1 MPIFLLQRCI
11 LYCSL
16 STPIAFRLFKLS
28 KPIRYFLGRKN
39 LPIASEA
46 QSWIFFTVKGV
57 CLPLWHLPMLDP
69 AVLFLLPPCLVAY
82 KKLHALEENV
92 TQGACTGLKGT
103 QCSAPFR
110 ASNLIQ
116 STVLGPVY
124 QKIFPITL
132 LLTTQ

>member
-16 STPIAFRLFKLS
+16 SFYSQAFRLFKLS

-46 QSWIFFTVKGV
+46 QSWIFFAVKGV

-69 AVLFLLPPCLVAY
+69 AALSLLPPCLAACG
-82 KKLHALEENV
+82 KLHAL
-92 TQGACTGLKGT
+92 
-103 QCSAPFR
+103 
-110 ASNLIQ
+110 
-116 STVLGPVY
+116 
-124 QKIFPITL
+124 
-132 LLTTQ
+132 